1 MGFDGRSVKSD
12 VFRGVSRVGPRVV
25 LLVPVFPKLS
35 ETFIVG
41 KFTGLL
47 ARGVDVWVLAG
58 RIDEEA
64 LAAFPQLADPE
75 VRARVHCHRD
85 RPSTGALFRALAAGA
100 AAAGRDRSRMAGM
113 PGRARVA
120 AAAASLDADLVHI
133 EFGSL
138 APPLM
143 DHLTAAGVGVT
154 VSFRGSDINTIGVTD
169 PGFYEP
175 VWRGAGG
182 IHVLGPDLR
191 ARALERGCPEG
202 MPVVVI
208 PPAVD
213 TRRFTPGEPR
223 RDSGAPLRL
232 LSVARLTWQ
241 KGHEHLLL
249 AVRDL
254 LDRGIPV
261 ELLLAGDGPARS
273 AVVHAVEQ
281 LDLTAHVTL
290 LGATPPEQ
298 VPDLLH
304 SADVFVHAA
313 VTEGFCNAVLEA
325 QACGLPVVATDA
337 GGLPENVVHDVT
349 GILVPRR
356 DPRAFADAVER
367 LAVDPAL
374 RARMGVAGAARAQ
387 GEFGLE
393 AQAEQ
398 WECWYLS
405 MVDRSDR

>member
-1 MGFDGRSVKSD
+1 MA
-12 VFRGVSRVGPRVV
+12 
-25 LLVPVFPKLS
+25 
-35 ETFIVG
+35 

-47 ARGVDVWVLAG
+47 ARGVDVRVLAG

-64 LAAFPQLADPE
+64 MAAFPHLSDPE
-75 VRARVHCHRD
+75 VRSRVHRHRD
-85 RPSTGALFRALAAGA
+85 RPASGALVRALVTGA
-100 AAAGRDRSRMAGM
+100 AASVRDRSRMAGM
-113 PGRARVA
+113 LGRARVA
-120 AAAASLDADLVHI
+120 AAVASLDADLVHI
-133 EFGSL
+133 EFGSI

-143 DHLTAAGVGVT
+143 EHLTATGVRVT
-154 VSFRGSDINTIGVTD
+154 VSFRGSDLNTIGVTD
-169 PGFYEP
+169 PHFYEP
-175 VWRGAGG
+175 VWQGASG

-213 TRRFTPGEPR
+213 THRFTPGAR
-223 RDSGAPLRL
+223 GGGTGAPLRL

-254 LDRGIPV
+254 LDRGVPV

-281 LDLTAHVTL
+281 LDLTRHVTF
-290 LGATPPEQ
+290 LGATPPER
-298 VPDLLH
+298 VPDLLR

-337 GGLPENVVHDVT
+337 GGLPENVVHEVT

-356 DPRAFADAVER
+356 DPRAFAGAVER
-367 LAVDPAL
+367 LAADPAF
-374 RARMGVAGAARAQ
+374 RARLGAAGAARAR
-387 GEFGLE
+387 GESGLE
-393 AQAEQ
+393 AQAAQ
-398 WECWYLS
+398 WECWYQS
-405 MVDRSDR
+405 VVGHPGH